1 MITTLCFQLVSLAF
15 MDLIGVVFY
24 NKKKIDTAENR
35 IFSLMIIV
43 NILGATI
50 DIVSTLMCIYMPE
63 SIVTNVTCKLYL
75 LYLIGYTLIFTS
87 YTIIITRTNY
97 TKEEKLDKYKNISN
111 TILIFYAV
119 ISSIV
124 LSIPLYVT
132 KTGYSIYT
140 YGPSAILTY
149 LVCGTCMFVWTIELV
164 LHMKKLTIRLAFPVV
179 VSIIFDAAA
188 AIIQFAN
195 PEVLIVT
202 AAAVFTTVIMY
213 FVIFAVDNPDLE
225 MIEEI
230 EKAKEEAEQANK
242 SKTEFLSNMSH
253 EIRTPLN
260 AILGFSQGLMEED
273 INRSAKADVE
283 DIIGASDSLLE
294 IVNEIL
300 DISKIESNKLE
311 IVNVD
316 YSFEKMYK
324 YLITLTE
331 GRIGSRQLQ
340 FIHSMDN
347 RIPKVLYGDYVR
359 IKQITSN
366 LLSNAIKYTKEGYV
380 KLRFDYEPVD
390 DNSCWIII
398 SVKDSGIGIK
408 PEEIDNVFSKFEK
421 FEIKENVKLQ
431 GTGLGLALT
440 KRLVNLLGGSIK
452 VESKF
457 GEGSTFTVKVKQN
470 ISTKTI
476 EQLESENPSTTR
488 RSFVGH
494 GEKILIVDDNNVNLK
509 VACRLLKSY
518 NLTIDLA
525 SSGKECIAK
534 ALNNSYDLI
543 MLDDLMPEL
552 NGPETLKYLKEQNS
566 YKTPTIA
573 LTANAMSGMKE
584 KYLRDGFNDYLSKP
598 IDRILLEELL
608 VKFLGRP
615 EDKPE
620 DAANQ
625 PPAVFLKDLDKKE
638 STEVVEKENI
648 DTTENKESTE
658 SLNEETKEKIVEEKK
673 EETTEDVKGNVEYLK
688 NNGVDLDKA
697 LELLGDM
704 EMYNE
709 TLNDYVAE
717 IDQKISDIKK
727 FYEAEDMPNYA
738 ILVHSLKSDSRYI
751 GLTKLGDLAY
761 DHELKSKENDL
772 AYVKEHFNELMEEA
786 DKMIKIV
793 KNYAGV

>member
-1 MITTLCFQLVSLAF
+1 MITTICFQLVSLAF

-35 IFSLMIIV
+35 IFSLMIIT
-43 NILGATI
+43 NIFGATI
-50 DIVSTLMCIYMPE
+50 DIISTLMCIYIPE
-63 SIVTNVTCKLYL
+63 SIITNVTCKLYL

-132 KTGYSIYT
+132 RTGYTIYT
-140 YGPSAILTY
+140 YGPSPILTY
-149 LVCGTCMFVWTIELV
+149 LVCGICMFIWTIELV
-164 LHMKKLTIRLAFPVV
+164 LHINKLTMRQALPIV
-179 VSIIFDAAA
+179 VSIIFDASA

-213 FVIFAVDNPDLE
+213 FVIFAVDNPDLD
-225 MIEEI
+225 MIDEI

-340 FIHSMDN
+340 FIHSVDN

-359 IKQITSN
+359 IKQITTN
-366 LLSNAIKYTKEGYV
+366 LLSNAIKYTKEGFV
-380 KLRFDYEPVD
+380 KLKFDYEPID

-408 PEEIDNVFSKFEK
+408 PEEIDKVFSKFEK
-421 FEIKENVKLQ
+421 FEIKENVKIQ

-452 VESKF
+452 VESKY
-457 GEGSTFTVKVKQN
+457 GEGSTFTVKVKQH

-476 EQLESENPSTTR
+476 EQLEAENPTTTR

-525 SSGKECIAK
+525 SSGKECISK
-534 ALNNSYDLI
+534 TLNNSYDLI

-584 KYLRDGFNDYLSKP
+584 KYISDGFNDYLSKP
-598 IDRILLEELL
+598 IDKILLEDLL
-608 VKFLGRP
+608 VKYLGRP

-620 DAANQ
+620 DAAKQ

-638 STEVVEKENI
+638 SPTSVEKEKAKEEPVESLDEPKEEI
-648 DTTENKESTE
+648 LENKEE
-658 SLNEETKEKIVEEKK
+658 QPKE
-673 EETTEDVKGNVEYLK
+673 DCKGNVEYLK
-688 NNGVDLDKA
+688 ANGVDLDKA

-717 IDQKISDIKK
+717 IDQKMADIKK

-772 AYVKEHFNELMEEA
+772 AYVKEHYNELMEEA

>member
-1 MITTLCFQLVSLAF
+1 MITTICFQLVSLAF

-35 IFSLMIIV
+35 IFSLMIIA
-43 NILGATI
+43 NIFGATI
-50 DIVSTLMCIYMPE
+50 DIVSTLMCIYMPA
-63 SIVTNVTCKLYL
+63 SIVTNVACKLYL
-75 LYLIGYTLIFTS
+75 LYLIGYTLLFTS

-111 TILIFYAV
+111 TILIFFSV
-119 ISSIV
+119 ISAIV
-124 LSIPLYVT
+124 LSIPLYIT
-132 KTGYSIYT
+132 KDGYSIYT
-140 YGPSAILTY
+140 YGPSAIATY
-149 LVCGTCMFVWTIELV
+149 AVSAICMFIWMIELV
-164 LHMKKLTIRLAFPVV
+164 LHMNKLTVRQAFPIV
-179 VSIIFDAAA
+179 VSIIFDSAA
-188 AIIQFAN
+188 AIIQFAK
-195 PEVLIVT
+195 PEVLLVT
-202 AAAVFTTVIMY
+202 SAAVFTTVIMY

-225 MIEEI
+225 MIGEI
-230 EKAKEEAEQANK
+230 EKAREEAEQANK

-260 AILGFSQGLMEED
+260 AILGFSQSLMEED

-340 FIHSMDN
+340 LIHSYDN
-347 RIPKVLYGDYVR
+347 RIPEVLYGDYVR
-359 IKQITSN
+359 IKQITTN

-380 KLRFDYEPVD
+380 KLRIDYEPIND
-390 DNSCWIII
+390 SSCWIII

-440 KRLVNLLGGSIK
+440 KRLVNLLEGSIK

-470 ISTKTI
+470 ISSKTK
-476 EQLESENPSTTR
+476 EQLESENPTTTR

-494 GEKILIVDDNNVNLK
+494 GEKVLIVDDNNVNLK

-525 SSGKECIAK
+525 SSGKECISK
-534 ALNNSYDLI
+534 VLNNTYDLI

-552 NGPETLKYLKEQNS
+552 NGPETLKYLKEQDS

-584 KYLRDGFNDYLSKP
+584 KYISDGFTDYLSKP
-598 IDRILLEELL
+598 IDKILLEDLL
-608 VKFLGRP
+608 VRYLGKP
-615 EDKPE
+615 DDKPE
-620 DAANQ
+620 DASNQ
-625 PPAVFLKDLDKKE
+625 PPAVFLNELDKKE
-638 STEVVEKENI
+638 STETVEKE
-648 DTTENKESTE
+648 EA
-658 SLNEETKEKIVEEKK
+658 K
-673 EETTEDVKGNVEYLK
+673 EETVEKVEEPIEELIEEVPEDCKGKVDYLK
-688 NNGVDLDKA
+688 ANGVDLDKA

-717 IDQKISDIKK
+717 IDQKMADIKK

-761 DHELKSKENDL
+761 NHEIKSKENDL
-772 AYVKEHFNELMEEA
+772 AYVKEHYNELMEEA
-786 DKMIKIV
+786 NKMIKIV